1 MCYTPRQLR
10 HTMRARGRSDR
21 WPPREAAPH
30 PTHIRPPEAP
40 QGRGAGAPQTPLAAL
55 TLNPS
60 AHPAHHTDSP
70 HEFTIYLY
78 IPPFGALWAQRV
90 DADILGHS
98 EDTLANITLVPPLS
112 PSRRSVLALERL
124 LDASVQLATVRLKL
138 EAISPPPLSPMR
150 CSYVLRVAPQSSS
163 WVTAG
168 NTPPH
173 MLRTAATACCAQRPF
188 VGSASSQPR
197 RAGGKLSQLPQ
208 MRLRA

>member
-10 HTMRARGRSDR
+10 HTMRGEGDR
-21 WPPREAAPH
+21 IGGLPERPPQ
-30 PTHIRPPEAP
+30 HIRPPEAP

-70 HEFTIYLY
+70 HEFTI
-78 IPPFGALWAQRV
+78 PPLGALWAQRV

-138 EAISPPPLSPMR
+138 EAISPPPCDVHMFSGSPLSR
-150 CSYVLRVAPQSSS
+150 A
-163 WVTAG
+163 AG
-168 NTPPH
+168 SQLGTPPPH

-208 MRLRA
+208 MRLPA

>member
-1 MCYTPRQLR
+1 VHVLHPTPTAPHDAR
-10 HTMRARGRSDR
+10 RGRSDR

-30 PTHIRPPEAP
+30 PPPRSTPIAP

-60 AHPAHHTDSP
+60 AHVPAHHTDSP
-70 HEFTIYLY
+70 HEFTI
-78 IPPFGALWAQRV
+78 PPLGALWAQRV

-138 EAISPPPLSPMR
+138 EPISPPPCDVHMFSGSPLSR
-150 CSYVLRVAPQSSS
+150 A
-163 WVTAG
+163 AG
-168 NTPPH
+168 SQLGTPPH
-173 MLRTAATACCAQRPF
+173 TCSEQLRQR
-188 VGSASSQPR
+188 VAHSV
-197 RAGGKLSQLPQ
+197 LLLVQL
-208 MRLRA
+208 RHSLVELAESCRSFLKCVYALELG

>member
-10 HTMRARGRSDR
+10 HTMRGEGDR
-21 WPPREAAPH
+21 IGGLPERPP
-30 PTHIRPPEAP
+30 HIRPPEAP

-70 HEFTIYLY
+70 HEFT
-78 IPPFGALWAQRV
+78 PFGALWAQRV

-138 EAISPPPLSPMR
+138 EAISPPPCDVHMFSGSPLSR
-150 CSYVLRVAPQSSS
+150 A
-163 WVTAG
+163 AG
-168 NTPPH
+168 SQLGTPPH
-173 MLRTAATACCAQRPF
+173 TCSEQLRQR
-188 VGSASSQPR
+188 VAHSV
-197 RAGGKLSQLPQ
+197 LLLVQL
-208 MRLRA
+208 RHSLVELAESCRSFLKCVYALELG

>member
-1 MCYTPRQLR
+1 MHVLHPAPTAPHDAR
-10 HTMRARGRSDR
+10 RGRSDR

-30 PTHIRPPEAP
+30 PPPRSTPIAP

-70 HEFTIYLY
+70 HEFTI
-78 IPPFGALWAQRV
+78 PPLGALWAQRV

-138 EAISPPPLSPMR
+138 EAISPPPCDVHMFSGSPLSQ
-150 CSYVLRVAPQSSS
+150 A
-163 WVTAG
+163 AG
-168 NTPPH
+168 SQLGTPPH
-173 MLRTAATACCAQRPF
+173 TCSEQLRQR
-188 VGSASSQPR
+188 VAHSV
-197 RAGGKLSQLPQ
+197 LLLVQL
-208 MRLRA
+208 RHSLVELAESCRSFLKCVYALELG